1 MFERIAIVNRGEP
14 ARRLIHAA
22 QELAVERGEPI
33 RTIALHTEA
42 ERRAAFV
49 READEAFAIGGA
61 GNPYLDLGE
70 LERALR
76 ESRADA
82 AWVGWG
88 FVAEDPAFAE
98 LCDRLGV
105 AFVGPPPDVM
115 RRLGDKIGAKLLAE
129 EVGVP
134 VAAWS
139 GGPVLR
145 VEDAF
150 RHAAAI
156 GYPLMIKATAG
167 GGGRGIRMVSSEGE
181 LPVAFERARDEA
193 RRSFGDPTVLM
204 ERVVSGAR
212 HVEVQVI
219 ADHHGNAWALG
230 VRDCSI
236 QRRNQKLIEESASAA
251 LDPDQARDLADSAL
265 RLVRAA
271 EYRNAGTVEFLY
283 EPSGRTFAFLEVN
296 TRLQV
301 EHPVTEATCGV
312 DLVKLQLLIASGAAL
327 AGDPPSERGHAIEA
341 RLNTEDPERGFA
353 PAPGVLRRLRFPSGP
368 GIRVDT
374 GFVEGDEIPSD
385 YDSMIAKIVA
395 WGGDRAEACARLRR
409 ALMETSVV
417 VDGGATN
424 RAFLLHLLDRP
435 EVVAGTAD
443 TGWLDRLGASDE
455 LLPTRHGEVA
465 LLAAAIEGHDS
476 EEAIERERF
485 YASAR
490 RGRPTAS
497 DDLNPLIELR
507 HRGAGYRLAVARLGP
522 ERYRVRVGAA
532 VIDVRLEHLG
542 PFEQRLGIG
551 GRTHRV
557 ILAASPPDQL
567 VEVDGVAHRVSRDE
581 GGLIRAPAP
590 ALVVAIAVAAGDE
603 VEAGDPIVVLES
615 MKMETTLTAPFAGRV
630 AEVLVAG
637 NVQVGAGAPVVRL
650 EVAVAGREDQ
660 PDQPRLRFE
669 AESPSGT
676 ANEQLLADLRSLILG
691 YDIDAREG
699 RDLVARLEDSPRAP
713 APGEPVLL
721 QRELDILSVFAD
733 LAELSRDRPPV
744 EQSSSEEERV
754 HSPREH
760 FHGFLRSLDADREG
774 VPEPLRRSLVRAL
787 GHYGVQDLTRSPEL
801 AQACFRIFLA
811 HRRAASQLPAVAALL
826 NRLLRQQD
834 EPSESVREELR
845 QTLDRLIV
853 ATQLRHPAIGE
864 LARRVRFSLF
874 DLPTVQAAR
883 EREHTQVSEQLD
895 ILAANPGAPDYATRI
910 ETVVASPYPLIGLLG
925 ERLMRSSGPDEPLLE
940 VLTRR
945 YYKIR
950 ELRDVRRV
958 DRDGRGFITAAY
970 DRDGRQVRLVTT
982 LADAGE
988 IGAAAAGIAAV
999 VRDLETE
1006 DGGGVVAD
1014 IYVAWADSPADPDA
1028 MSDLIAADLSAANL
1042 STAVRRVAV
1051 AASDPTG
1058 GIDRHFTFRRSG
1070 EQLVEESV
1078 VRGLHPMIA
1087 RRLRLWRLERFA
1099 LERLPSVED
1108 TYLFRCVAPDGG
1120 DERLV
1125 ALAEVRDLEPAL
1137 DESGAL
1143 VALPEVERILANC
1156 LEGIRAAQGQGR
1168 ALNTNHV
1175 FLYVWPQVDVR
1186 LRDLVA
1192 VARRRLAPMTAGLG
1206 LEEVLLHVRT
1216 GDPEAGTSRAEVAL
1230 SFSYQPGAGVTASLS
1245 EPPDEPLAV
1254 LDAYDQRKLPARRR
1268 GAVYPYEL
1276 IPLIAGSGGSF
1287 IEYDLDGDGRLV
1299 PVDRPPGRNEAGIV
1313 CGLVDTPTAKYPDG
1327 IRRLVL
1333 MGDPTSSLGSV
1344 SEPECRRIIGAI
1356 DLAEQLRIPVEWFAL
1371 SSGAKISRDSG
1382 TENMDWVARALR
1394 RIVTFTQAGGEV
1406 NVVVAGINVGAQPY
1420 WNAEATMLMHTRGIL
1435 VMTPDSAMVLTGK
1448 QALDYSGGVSA
1459 EDNFGI
1465 GGFDRIMGPNGQAQ
1479 YWAPHLAGAC
1489 DILFAYY
1496 DHSYV
1501 APGERFARRVES
1513 ADPSDRDVCVW
1524 PLDGAPGDFS
1534 TVGDIFSAATNAER
1548 KRPFDIRP
1556 VIRAVVDQDREPLER
1571 WAGMADAETAV
1582 VFDAHLGGRPVT
1594 LIGFE
1599 SRPMPRRGFLPADGP
1614 DQWTAG
1620 TLFPLSSKKVAR
1632 GINAASGSR
1641 PVVVLANLSG
1651 FDGSPESLR
1660 KWQLEYGAEIGRAVV
1675 NFDGPVVFCVIS
1687 RYHGGA
1693 FVVFS
1698 GALHDNME
1706 VIAIEGSYASVI
1718 GGAPAA
1724 AVVFARDVDARTA
1737 ADPRVAEL
1745 EQGLVN
1751 AGDDERARLAAQLA
1765 ETRSAV
1771 RSEKLG
1777 EVATDFDRLHSI
1789 QRAKEVGSV
1798 HAIIPAS
1805 ALRPYLIEAVE
1816 RGIARTGP
1824 AAKPAV
1830 PETASGMVRPA

>member
-1 MFERIAIVNRGEP
+1 M
-14 ARRLIHAA
+14 
-22 QELAVERGEPI
+22 ERGEPI

-49 READEAFAIGGA
+49 READEAVVIGGA
-61 GNPYLDLGE
+61 GNPYLDLAE

-76 ESRADA
+76 QSRADA

-98 LCDRLGV
+98 LCGRIGV

-134 VAAWS
+134 VAPWS
-139 GGPVLR
+139 GGPVPT
-145 VEDAF
+145 VEDAL
-150 RHAAAI
+150 RHATQI

-167 GGGRGIRMVSSEGE
+167 GGGRGIRMVASAEE
-181 LPVAFERARDEA
+181 LPGAFERARDEA

-219 ADHHGNAWALG
+219 ADNHGNAWALG

-236 QRRNQKLIEESASAA
+236 QRRNQKLIEESASPA
-251 LDPDQARDLADSAL
+251 LEPDQSRELAASAL
-265 RLVRAA
+265 RLVAA
-271 EYRNAGTVEFLY
+271 AGYRNAGTVEFLY
-283 EPSGRTFAFLEVN
+283 EPNGRTFAFLEVN

-301 EHPVTEATCGV
+301 EHPVTESTCGI
-312 DLVKLQLLIASGAAL
+312 DLVKLQLLVASGAAL
-327 AGDPPSERGHAIEA
+327 PGEAPTERGHAIEA

-353 PAPGVLRRLRFPSGP
+353 PAPGVLKRLRFPSGP

-374 GFVEGDEIPSD
+374 GFIEGDAIPSD

-395 WGGDRAEACARLRR
+395 WGSDRAEACARLRR
-409 ALMETSVV
+409 ALTETSVV
-417 VDGGATN
+417 IEGGATN
-424 RAFLLHLLDRP
+424 RAFLLHLIDRP

-443 TGWLDRLGASDE
+443 TGWLDRLAASDD
-455 LLPTRHGEVA
+455 LLPRRHGEVA

-497 DDLNPLIELR
+497 DDMDRVIELR

-522 ERYRVRVGAA
+522 ERYRVRVGDSTL
-532 VIDVRLEHLG
+532 DVRLEHLG
-542 PFEQRLGIG
+542 PFEQRLGVAG
-551 GRTHRV
+551 TTHRV

-567 VEVDGVAHRVSRDE
+567 VEVDGVANRVSRDE

-603 VEAGDPIVVLES
+603 VEAGDPTVVLES

-637 NVQVGAGAPVVRL
+637 NVQVGAGAPLVRL
-650 EVAVAGREDQ
+650 EVTVAGRDEQD
-660 PDQPRLRFE
+660 DQPRLPFD
-669 AESPSGT
+669 AP
-676 ANEQLLADLRSLILG
+676 AVADDNEQLLADLRSLIMG
-691 YDIDAREG
+691 YDIGSREA
-699 RDLVARLEDSPRAP
+699 RDLVARLEDSPPAP
-713 APGEPVLL
+713 PPGEPVLL
-721 QRELDILSVFAD
+721 RSELDILTVFAD

-744 EQSSSEEERV
+744 EQSSDEEERV
-754 HSPREH
+754 HSPREQ
-760 FHGFLRSLDADREG
+760 FHSFLRSLDAEREG

-787 GHYGVQDLTRSPEL
+787 GHYGVQELRRGPEL

-811 HRRAASQLPAVAALL
+811 HRRAASQLPAVSALL
-826 NRLLRQQD
+826 NRLLRQSD

-883 EREHTQVSEQLD
+883 ERAHTAVSEQLD
-895 ILAANPGAPDYATRI
+895 ILAANPGAPDYADRI
-910 ETVVASPYPLIGLLG
+910 EAVVANPHPLIGLLG
-925 ERLMRSSGPDEPLLE
+925 ERLTEGVGPNEPLLE

-958 DRDGRGFITAAY
+958 ERDGRQFITASY
-970 DRDGRQVRLVTT
+970 DREGRQVRLVTT

-999 VRDLETE
+999 VGELATGAGE
-1006 DGGGVVAD
+1006 GVVAD
-1014 IYVAWADSPADPDA
+1014 IYVAWADSPTDPDA
-1028 MSDLIAADLSAANL
+1028 MSDRIAADLSAAGL
-1042 STAVRRVAV
+1042 SAAVRRVAIAV
-1051 AASDPTG
+1051 SDPTG
-1058 GIDRHFTFRRSG
+1058 GIDRHFTFRRAG
-1070 EQLVEESV
+1070 DQLAEESV

-1087 RRLRLWRLERFA
+1087 RRLRLWRLERFT

-1120 DERLV
+1120 GDERLV

-1137 DESGAL
+1137 DRAGAL
-1143 VALPEVERILANC
+1143 TALPEVERILANC
-1156 LEGIRAAQGQGR
+1156 LESIRAAQGQGR
-1168 ALNTNHV
+1168 PLQANHV

-1186 LRDLVA
+1186 LGDLVA
-1192 VARRRLAPMTAGLG
+1192 VARTRLAPMTAGLG

-1216 GDPEAGTSRAEVAL
+1216 GDPDAGTARAEVAL

-1245 EPPDEPLAV
+1245 EPPDAPLAV

-1276 IPLIAGSGGSF
+1276 IPLIAGAGGSF
-1287 IEYDLDGDGRLV
+1287 VEYDLDDDGRLV
-1299 PVDRPPGRNEAGIV
+1299 PVDRPPGRNVAGIV

-1327 IRRLVL
+1327 IRRVVL

-1344 SEPECRRIIGAI
+1344 SEPECRRIIEAI
-1356 DLAEQLRIPVEWFAL
+1356 DLAERLAIPVEWFAL

-1394 RIVTFTQAGGEV
+1394 HIVTFTQAGGEV
-1406 NVVVAGINVGAQPY
+1406 NVIVAGINVGAQPY
-1420 WNAEATMLMHTRGIL
+1420 WNAEATMLMHSRGIL

-1489 DILFAYY
+1489 DLLFTYY
-1496 DHSYV
+1496 DHAYV
-1501 APGERFARRVES
+1501 APGERFARRVETV
-1513 ADPSDRDVCVW
+1513 DPLDRDVCVW
-1524 PLDGAPGDFS
+1524 PLDGAPGEFRS
-1534 TVGDIFSAATNAER
+1534 VGDIFSAATNAER

-1556 VIRAVVDQDREPLER
+1556 VIRAVADQDREPLER

-1582 VFDAHLGGRPVT
+1582 VFDAHLGGQPVT

-1599 SRPMPRRGFLPADGP
+1599 SRPVPRRGFLPADGP

-1660 KWQLEYGAEIGRAVV
+1660 KWQLEFGAEIGRAVV

-1698 GALHDNME
+1698 GALNDNME

-1737 ADPRVAEL
+1737 ADPRVGEL
-1745 EQGLVN
+1745 EGRLAE
-1751 AGDDERARLAAQLA
+1751 AGSDERARLAAQLA
-1765 ETRSAV
+1765 EMRSSV

-1789 QRAKEVGSV
+1789 ERAREVGSV
-1798 HAIIPAS
+1798 HTIIPAT
-1805 ALRPYLIEAVE
+1805 ALRPYLIEAVG
-1816 RGIARTGP
+1816 RGIARIE
-1824 AAKPAV
+1824 AAARPAV
-1830 PETASGMVRPA
+1830 HDSGRNGQARKA

>member
-22 QELAVERGEPI
+22 QEFAVERDDPI
-33 RTIALHTEA
+33 RTIALHTHA

-49 READEAFAIGGA
+49 READEAIVIGGA
-61 GNPYLDLGE
+61 GNPYLNLDE

-76 ESRADA
+76 ESRADS

-105 AFVGPPPDVM
+105 TFVGPSPDAM
-115 RRLGDKIGAKLLAE
+115 RRLGDKIGAKLMAE

-134 VAAWS
+134 VAPWS
-139 GGPVLR
+139 GGPVQT
-145 VEDAF
+145 VDDAF

-167 GGGRGIRMVSSEGE
+167 GGGRGIRMVSSDEE

-204 ERVVSGAR
+204 ERVVTGAR
-212 HVEVQVI
+212 HIEVQVM

-236 QRRNQKLIEESASAA
+236 QRRNQKLIEESASPA
-251 LDPDQARDLADSAL
+251 LEPDQARELAESAL

-271 EYRNAGTVEFLY
+271 GYRNAGTVEFLY
-283 EPSGRTFAFLEVN
+283 QPSGRTFAFLEVN

-312 DLVKLQLLIASGAAL
+312 DLVKLQLHIASGGVL
-327 AGDPPSERGHAIEA
+327 EGDPPRERGHAIEA

-353 PAPGVLRRLRFPSGP
+353 PAPGRLERLRFPSGP

-374 GFVEGDEIPSD
+374 GFVEGDVIPSD

-395 WGGDRAEACARLRR
+395 WGNDRAEARARLRR

-417 VDGGATN
+417 VASGATN

-435 EVVAGTAD
+435 EVVAGSAD
-443 TGWLDRLGASDE
+443 TGWLDRLGTSE
-455 LLPTRHGEVA
+455 GFLPERNGDIA
-465 LLAAAIEGHDS
+465 LLAAAIEAHHS

-490 RGRPTAS
+490 RGRPQS
-497 DDLNPLIELR
+497 SEEMDPVIELR

-522 ERYRVRVGAA
+522 DRYRIRVGGATL
-532 VIDVRLEHLG
+532 DVHLEHLG
-542 PFEQRLGIG
+542 RFDQRLRFA

-557 ILAASPPDQL
+557 VLAASPPDQL

-590 ALVVAIAVAAGDE
+590 ALVVAIAVAEGDE
-603 VEAGDPIVVLES
+603 VETGAPVVVVES

-630 AEVLVAG
+630 REVLVAG
-637 NVQVGAGAPVVRL
+637 NVQVAAGAPLVRL
-650 EVAVAGREDQ
+650 EATAAGRDERTAE
-660 PDQPRLRFE
+660 PLVRFE
-669 AESPSGT
+669 AAGPGGDE
-676 ANEQLLADLRSLILG
+676 AEQLLADLRSLIMG
-691 YDIDAREG
+691 YDIGVQEA
-699 RDLVARLEDSPRAP
+699 RDLVARLEGSRSAYP
-713 APGEPVLL
+713 AGDTTLL
-721 QRELDILSVFAD
+721 GRELDILTVFAD
-733 LAELSRDRPPV
+733 IAELSRDRPPV
-744 EQSSSEEERV
+744 AELAGEAELV

-760 FHGFLRSLDADREG
+760 FHSFLRSLDVEREG
-774 VPEPLRRSLVRAL
+774 IPEPLRRSLVRAL
-787 GHYGVQDLTRSPEL
+787 DHYGVPELTRSPEL
-801 AQACFRIFLA
+801 AEACFRIFLA
-811 HRRAASQLPAVAALL
+811 HHRATSPLPAVAAVL
-826 NRLLRQQD
+826 NRLLREAD
-834 EPSESVREELR
+834 DLPASVREDLR

-853 ATQLRHPAIGE
+853 ATQLRHPPIGD
-864 LARRVRFSLF
+864 LARSVRFSCF
-874 DLPTVQAAR
+874 DRPSVQAAR
-883 EREHTQVSEQLD
+883 ERAYVAVREQLD
-895 ILAANPGAPDYATRI
+895 VLAANPEAPDRAERI
-910 ETVVASPYPLIGLLG
+910 DAVVASPHPLVPLLG
-925 ERLMRSSGPDEPLLE
+925 ERLALGIGRDEPMLE

-950 ELRDVRRV
+950 ELRDVRRAV
-958 DRDGRGFITAAY
+958 LGGGQFVTALY
-970 DRDGRQVRLVTT
+970 DRDGRQVRLVAT
-982 LADAGE
+982 LADAAQIGE
-988 IGAAAAGIAAV
+988 AAAGIAELV
-999 VRDLETE
+999 DDLGNEAGT
-1006 DGGGVVAD
+1006 VAD
-1014 IYVAWADSPADPDA
+1014 IYVAWAGAPVDLDAISDRLAEALAGAALPA
-1028 MSDLIAADLSAANL
+1028 
-1042 STAVRRVAV
+1042 AVRRVAIAV
-1051 AASDPTG
+1051 ADPTG
-1058 GIDRHFTFRRSG
+1058 GTERHFTFRRSG
-1070 EQLVEESV
+1070 HGLVEESV

-1108 TYLFRCVAPDGG
+1108 TYLFRCTAPDGSG

-1125 ALAEVRDLEPAL
+1125 ALAEVRDLEPTR

-1143 VALPEVERILANC
+1143 TSLPEVERILASC
-1156 LEGIRAAQGQGR
+1156 LENIRAAQARGR
-1168 ALNTNHV
+1168 RLDANHV
-1175 FLYVWPQVDVR
+1175 FLYVWPEVDVPV
-1186 LRDLVA
+1186 RDLVA
-1192 VARRRLAPMTAGLG
+1192 VARARLAPMTAGLG
-1206 LEEVLLHVRT
+1206 LEEALLHLRIA
-1216 GDPEAGTSRAEVAL
+1216 GSEAGDDGEMAL
-1230 SFSYQPGAGVTASLS
+1230 SFSYQPGAGVSVGLS
-1245 EPPDEPLAV
+1245 DPPDEPLAV
-1254 LDAYDQRKLPARRR
+1254 LDSYDQRKLPARRR

-1276 IPLIAGSGGSF
+1276 IPLIAGAGGSF
-1287 IEYDLDGDGRLV
+1287 AEHDLDAAGHLV
-1299 PVDRPPGRNEAGIV
+1299 PVDRPPGRNDAGIV
-1313 CGLVDTPTAKYPDG
+1313 CGLVHTPTAKHPEG
-1327 IRRLVL
+1327 ICRVVL

-1344 SEPECRRIIGAI
+1344 SEPECRRVIAGI
-1356 DLAEQLRIPVEWFAL
+1356 DLAERLSVPVEWFAL

-1394 RIVTFTQAGGEV
+1394 RIVTFTQSGGEV

-1420 WNAEATMLMHTRGIL
+1420 WNAEATMLMHSRGIL

-1465 GGFDRIMGPNGQAQ
+1465 GGFDRVMGPNGQAQ

-1489 DILFAYY
+1489 EILFAYY
-1496 DHSYV
+1496 DHAYV
-1501 APGERFARRVES
+1501 APGERFARRTETV
-1513 ADPSDRDVCVW
+1513 DPHDRDVCAS
-1524 PLDGAPGDFS
+1524 PLDGAPGEFR
-1534 TVGDIFSAATNAER
+1534 TVGEIFSADANAER

-1556 VIRAVVDQDREPLER
+1556 VIHAVVDQDREPLER
-1571 WAGMADAETAV
+1571 WARMADAETAV

-1594 LIGFE
+1594 LIGIE
-1599 SRPMPRRGFLPADGP
+1599 SRPIPRRGFLPADGP

-1632 GINAASGSR
+1632 AINAASGSR

-1698 GALHDNME
+1698 GALNDNME
-1706 VIAIEGSYASVI
+1706 VIALEGSYASVI

-1724 AVVFARDVDARTA
+1724 AVVFTRDVDTRTA
-1737 ADPRVAEL
+1737 ADPRVTEL
-1745 EQGLVN
+1745 EKRLAE
-1751 AGDDERARLAAQLA
+1751 AGGEDRARLVTELTQ
-1765 ETRSAV
+1765 TRAAV

-1777 EVATDFDRLHSI
+1777 EVAADFDQIHSI
-1789 QRAKEVGSV
+1789 GRAREVGSV
-1798 HAIIPAS
+1798 HTIIPAS
-1805 ALRPYLIEAVE
+1805 SLRPYLIEAIE
-1816 RGIARTGP
+1816 RGIGRTE
-1824 AAKPAV
+1824 AAA
-1830 PETASGMVRPA
+1830 RPADRRA